1 MLSEAFVNGLS
12 AGSKQL
18 TGLSSLPESS
28 DDSELLERALKA
40 EEEVR
45 LLKLTLSKRD
55 DKIAELE
62 TLLSNS
68 KQELEETKK
77 MQFLS
82 LQVATLKH

>member
-40 EEEVR
+40 EEEIR
-45 LLKLTLSKRD
+45 LLKVSDFIFMGGMRCEK
-55 DKIAELE
+55 
-62 TLLSNS
+62 
-68 KQELEETKK
+68 
-77 MQFLS
+77 
-82 LQVATLKH
+82 VV